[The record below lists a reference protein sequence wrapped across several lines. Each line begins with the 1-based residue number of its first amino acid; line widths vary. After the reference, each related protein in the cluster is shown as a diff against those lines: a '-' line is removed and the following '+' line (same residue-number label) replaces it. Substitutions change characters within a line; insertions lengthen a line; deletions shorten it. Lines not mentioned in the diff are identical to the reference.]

1 MNKIYNNLSV
11 DNLTKTEWFNQFDK
25 KQKRIIKEGLQEN
38 LDVSLYAK
46 KEFNEYQMS
55 EIRLGLIDNLDVSKY
70 AKTEISNEE
79 MKAIR
84 EELMKKSTLK

>member
-1 MNKIYNNLSV
+1 MEKIHNNLNIE
-11 DNLTKTEWFNQFDK
+11 NLVQTDWINQFNK
-25 KQKRIIKEGLQEN
+25 KQQKLILEGLEDN

-55 EIRLGLIDNLDVSKY
+55 EIRLGLIDNLDVSVYVKP
-70 AKTEISNEE
+70 EISNEE
-79 MKAIR
+79 MKSIR